1 MRRDFDRVA
10 IVNRAE
16 PAMRLIHAVRELNRE
31 RGERL
36 TGDTEDLLVEAAT
49 AHLAAKHPDMV
60 GVYERHHILFMSVLL
75 PK

>member
-1 MRRDFDRVA
+1 MDTPDA
-10 IVNRAE
+10 AK
-16 PAMRLIHAVRELNRE
+16 PQREYHHVMTCPC
-31 RGERL
+31 GERL